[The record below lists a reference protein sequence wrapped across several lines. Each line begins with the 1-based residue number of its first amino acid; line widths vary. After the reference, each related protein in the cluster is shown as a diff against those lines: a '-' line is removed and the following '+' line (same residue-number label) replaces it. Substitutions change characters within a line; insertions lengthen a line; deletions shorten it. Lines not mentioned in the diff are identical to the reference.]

1 MLEQRN
7 KYQVI
12 VSEQAAQMLV
22 THAAFLTDVS
32 PDAAERLVV
41 SFEKAAGSLEVM
53 PKRCPWL
60 TGKYLPRN
68 TYRFLVFE
76 KRYMII
82 FQIRDDI
89 VYADYVVDSRQDYS
103 WLFQ

>member
-1 MLEQRN
+1 MEQRN

-12 VSEQAAQMLV
+12 VSEQATQMLV
-22 THAAFLTDVS
+22 THAAFLADVS
-32 PDAAERLVV
+32 PDAAEKLVV
-41 SFEKAAGSLEVM
+41 SFEKAAGSLEMM

-60 TGKYLPRN
+60 TGEYLPRN

>member
-1 MLEQRN
+1 M
-7 KYQVI
+7 
-12 VSEQAAQMLV
+12 A
-22 THAAFLTDVS
+22 DVS

-60 TGKYLPRN
+60 TGEYLPRN

-89 VYADYVVDSRQDYS
+89 VYADYVVDSWQDYS
-103 WLFQ
+103 RLFQ